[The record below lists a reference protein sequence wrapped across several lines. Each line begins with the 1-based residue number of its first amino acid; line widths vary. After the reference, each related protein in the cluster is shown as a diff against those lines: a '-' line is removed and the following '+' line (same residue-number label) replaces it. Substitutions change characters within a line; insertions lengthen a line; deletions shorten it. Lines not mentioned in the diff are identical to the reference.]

1 MILLHI
7 ILIGLKNSKIKDDKE
22 LKEIF
27 DDMKNKSL
35 INHRLQ
41 IDYFENKSF
50 EDDKEFLSL
59 DLERKRDFIRT
70 A

>member
-1 MILLHI
+1 
-7 ILIGLKNSKIKDDKE
+7 
-22 LKEIF
+22 
-27 DDMKNKSL
+27 MKNKSL